1 LKSAADMEKNT
12 LTVSPGKTQGYDN
25 PVHLKITMG
34 AALREVVGECLRSP
48 LVSPY
53 LIHYKPKARR
63 REQIDAKDHWTSVTP
78 DYLTKEFS
86 KARDAAHAYDHVP
99 AGERPTFHE
108 IRALGAWLYEQQNF
122 PQEYIQA
129 LMGHADEKMTK
140 HYQEGHD
147 EKKIEHLEVGA
158 ELAF

>member
-1 LKSAADMEKNT
+1 MACSL
-12 LTVSPGKTQGYDN
+12 L
-25 PVHLKITMG
+25 
-34 AALREVVGECLRSP
+34 SP
-48 LVSPY
+48 LPVISVEHVGTVPS
-53 LIHYKPKARR
+53 IGCSKVPSFTSSKPASIFAWYGSLVRHPPLLPHER

-122 PQEYIQA
+122 PMDYIQA
-129 LMGHADEKMTK
+129 LMATRTRR
-140 HYQEGHD
+140 
-147 EKKIEHLEVGA
+147 
-158 ELAF
+158 